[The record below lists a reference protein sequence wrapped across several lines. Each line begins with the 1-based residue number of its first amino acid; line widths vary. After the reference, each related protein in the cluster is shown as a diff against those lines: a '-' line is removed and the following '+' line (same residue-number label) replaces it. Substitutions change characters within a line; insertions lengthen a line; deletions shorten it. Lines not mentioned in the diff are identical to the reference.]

1 MTNKYSNEEL
11 AKNYFSATKGTLCS
25 IGERFVQRGIIANC
39 DKDISEIYNN
49 RNENKEKWTE
59 LKRTELKKVN
69 HTLIGLILDKGV
81 EEAIS
86 VREQENNNMVKKNPF
101 KELPSHNSFCSLWE
115 DSVPFSKYKRSF
127 QKIY

>member
-11 AKNYFSATKGTLCS
+11 AADYFSATKGTLYS
-25 IGERFVQRGIIANC
+25 IGARFVQRGIIANC
-39 DKDISEIYNN
+39 DKDISEVYNN
-49 RNENKEKWTE
+49 RDKNKEKWTE

-86 VREQENNNMVKKNPF
+86 MREEENNKMVKKNPF
-101 KELPSHNSFCSLWE
+101 KEIPSHNNFCSLWE
-115 DSVPFSKYKRSF
+115 DSVPFSKHKKSFYKV
-127 QKIY
+127 Y